1 MRMISIIFRK
11 EMKDMLRDRRTM
23 FFMVFMPFIA
33 IFLVFN
39 LTMRMGMEMESRARE
54 KVMRVAVISRSPVP
68 EFMDLLEASGDVE
81 VVGPM
86 TDSEVTPALE
96 SGGIDFAVR
105 FTNDLESIITREG
118 TGSVDVYYMGSVSEN
133 EGALPRIRAIIEE
146 YDESLLQQRLV
157 NRGLASGFARP
168 LSITE
173 KDVSSARA
181 RIGESLGGMLPYFII
196 LFCFMGAMYPAID
209 LAAGEKER
217 GTIETLL
224 ISPASRG
231 QIVVAKWLVVSL
243 SGVFTAVAS
252 FLWIFLVLRYGSPV
266 PRDMVSGVMN
276 IIEPGAMLLFLAMLI
291 PLCAFFGALLL
302 SVSIFARTYKEAQSI
317 ITPLNFIVLIP
328 LLIGIF
334 PGVRLNW
341 ATALIPL
348 LNISLATKEII
359 AGTINPVHL
368 VEVFS
373 VLLVLALGGLYFC
386 SRWFR
391 REEVIFR
398 GA

>member
-1 MRMISIIFRK
+1 MVLTIFRK

-54 KVMRVAVISRSPVP
+54 KVMRVAVLTGSPVP
-68 EFMDLLEASGDVE
+68 EFMELLGGSDRVE
-81 VVGPM
+81 VVAAIA
-86 TDSEVTPALE
+86 DSEVTPALE
-96 SGGIDFAVR
+96 SGRVDFAVR
-105 FTNDLESIITREG
+105 FAPGFEGAVESGG
-118 TGSVDVYYMGSVSEN
+118 TGSVDVYYMGSVLEN
-133 EGALPRIRAIIEE
+133 EGALPRITAIIGE
-146 YDESLLQQRLV
+146 YGELLLERRLTE
-157 NRGLASGFARP
+157 RGLPPGFARP
-168 LSITE
+168 LSVNGR
-173 KDVSSARA
+173 DVSSARA
-181 RIGESLGGMLPYFII
+181 RMGESIGGMIPYFII
-196 LFCFMGAMYPAID
+196 LFCFLGAMYPAID

-231 QIVVAKWLVVSL
+231 QIVIAKWMVVTL
-243 SGVFTAVAS
+243 SGVFTATAS
-252 FLWIFLVLRYGSPV
+252 FAWLFLVLRFGSPL
-266 PRDMVSGVMN
+266 PGAMVSGVMS
-276 IIEPGAMLLFLAMLI
+276 IIEPGTMLLFLAMLI

-328 LLIGIF
+328 LLVGIF
-334 PGVRLNW
+334 PGVRLNH

-348 LNISLATKEII
+348 LNISLATKELI
-359 AGTINPVHL
+359 AGTINPLHL
-368 VEVFS
+368 VEVFA
-373 VLLVLALGGLYFC
+373 VLLILAVAGLFFC

>member
-11 EMKDMLRDRRTM
+11 ELKDMLRDRRTM
-23 FFMVFMPFIA
+23 FFMIIMPFIV

-39 LTMRMGMEMESRARE
+39 LTMRMGIEMESRARE

-68 EFMDLLEASGDVE
+68 EFMDLLEGSADVE
-81 VVGPM
+81 VVGPI
-86 TDSEVTPALE
+86 TDTEVTPALE
-96 SGGIDFAVR
+96 SGGVDFVVR
-105 FTNDLESIITREG
+105 FTDDFQNIMTREG

-133 EGALPRIRAIIEE
+133 EGALPRVTAIIEGYGE
-146 YDESLLQQRLV
+146 VLLQRRLGD
-157 NRGLASGFARP
+157 RGLTSGFARP

-181 RIGESLGGMLPYFII
+181 RIGESMGGMIPYFII

-209 LAAGEKER
+209 LGAGEKER

-252 FLWIFLVLRYGSPV
+252 FLWLFLVLRYGSPV
-266 PRDMVSGVMN
+266 PGEMISGMMN
-276 IIEPGAMLLFLAMLI
+276 IIEPGVLLLFLAMLI

-317 ITPLNFIVLIP
+317 ITPLNLIVLIP

-334 PGVRLNW
+334 PGIRLTW
-341 ATALIPL
+341 TTALIPI

-368 VEVFS
+368 AEVFL
-373 VLLVLALGGLYFC
+373 VLLVLAVAGLWFC